1 MCGVCLVYFVDG
13 IRIDQK
19 DQIDEIDRTDHPMT
33 RQQLFSIVFFA
44 LLVLLLYQIGLMFE
58 PFVFPALW
66 AGLLAHWAFPLHLR
80 LTKLWGGNGALSAAI
95 LTIGVLVIGVV
106 PLVVLGVM
114 LVREAVA
121 AEHTIRVWIAAGGL
135 QRLPDQLATVPL
147 IGGWLRHA
155 ATSTSLQA
163 LSAEQSVVAGA
174 KVLSQFLVGQMG
186 DLLKNTFVL
195 MTDFFIMLLVLF
207 FLFKDGRDWLSA
219 LYELIPM
226 DESHKQKIVARL
238 DLTIRA
244 VVKGL
249 LVTAIVQGA
258 LAGLAYVVLGVPFP
272 VVLTAMT
279 VMLAPLPFGGTAL
292 IWGPVV
298 LYLFWVGPVGKA
310 LMMLAWGVG
319 VVSMVDQ
326 ILRPWLIGQ
335 EVQIPALPLVLSV
348 LGGLAL
354 YGLLGLF
361 VGPILVSLL
370 MTAIQIYREEYHT
383 APASPVVSVLP
394 PVLTAGETPQQRQ

>member
-1 MCGVCLVYFVDG
+1 
-13 IRIDQK
+13 
-19 DQIDEIDRTDHPMT
+19 MT
-33 RQQLFSIVFFA
+33 RQQLFTIVFFA
-44 LLVLLLYQIGLMFE
+44 LLLLLLYQIGLMFE
-58 PFVFPALW
+58 PFLFPALW
-66 AGLLAHWAFPLHLR
+66 AGLLAHWAFPLHRR
-80 LTKLWGGNGALSAAI
+80 LTILLRGNSALSAAT
-95 LTIGVLVIGVV
+95 LTGGVLVVGVV

-121 AEHTIRVWIAAGGL
+121 AEQTIRAWIAAGGL
-135 QRLPDQLATVPL
+135 QRVPDQVATVPV
-147 IGGWLRHA
+147 IGGWLRHV
-155 ATSTSLQA
+155 ATGTSLQT

-186 DLLKNTFVL
+186 DLLKNTFLL

-207 FLFKDGRDWLSA
+207 FLFKDGRDWLA
-219 LYELIPM
+219 VLYELIPM

-258 LAGLAYVVLGVPFP
+258 LAGLAYTVLGVPFP
-272 VVLTAMT
+272 VVLTAVT

-292 IWGPVV
+292 VWGPVV
-298 LYLFWVGPVGKA
+298 LYLLWVGPVGKA
-310 LMMLAWGVG
+310 LVMLAWGVG

-335 EVQIPALPLVLSV
+335 DVQIPTLPLVLSV

-383 APASPVVSVLP
+383 APASPAVRAAAPLLP
-394 PVLTAGETPQQRQ
+394 AGEASQQSQ